1 MPTLYHWYMENRIDR
16 LTAGHVDL
24 AVNVSFAFG
33 LTAAVDASHE
43 LGIPP
48 QVVQRIL
55 IEGKPRR
62 SATSVKPAPSSHGT
76 PLT

>member
-1 MPTLYHWYMENRIDR
+1 MENRIDK
-16 LTAGHVDL
+16 LTAVHVDL

-33 LTAAVDASHE
+33 LTAAMDASHE

-55 IEGKPRR
+55 IEGRPRR
-62 SATSVKPAPSSHGT
+62 GASLVRSAPSSYGA